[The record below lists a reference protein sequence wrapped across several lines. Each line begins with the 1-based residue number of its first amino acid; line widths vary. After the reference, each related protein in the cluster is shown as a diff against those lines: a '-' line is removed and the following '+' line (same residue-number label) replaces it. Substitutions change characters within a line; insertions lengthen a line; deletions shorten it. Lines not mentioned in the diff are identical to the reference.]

1 MLGNSSCTSVDYI
14 DKLQVGMNLFSYFTK
29 FYDVECLLFL
39 RV

>member
-29 FYDVECLLFL
+29 FANFMM
-39 RV
+39 